1 MLQSTI
7 HGMWVKKLIVFTTG
21 ERNFELYSSIYA
33 IMASLV
39 PAKEVIGTNAKEC
52 K

>member
-1 MLQSTI
+1 MSQSTI
-7 HGMWVKKLIVFTTG
+7 HGMWVKKIIVLSTG
-21 ERNFELYSSIYA
+21 ERNFELYGSIHA
-33 IMASLV
+33 IVALLV

>member
-1 MLQSTI
+1 MSQSTI
-7 HGMWVKKLIVFTTG
+7 HGMWVKKLIVFTMG
-21 ERNFELYSSIYA
+21 ERNCELYSSIHA
-33 IMASLV
+33 IVALLV